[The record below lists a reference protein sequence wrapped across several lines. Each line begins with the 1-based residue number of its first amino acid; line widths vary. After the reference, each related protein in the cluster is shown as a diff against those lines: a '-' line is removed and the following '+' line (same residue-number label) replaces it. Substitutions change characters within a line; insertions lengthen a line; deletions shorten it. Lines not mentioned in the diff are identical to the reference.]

1 MKAPIFW
8 YQPPGIFSTL
18 LQPLAFIYGQG
29 AKIAA
34 YFKKPQRFPIPILSV
49 GNIVCGGAGKT
60 PTAIALS
67 QLLQEKG
74 INVHFVTRG
83 YGGQEIGPLQVN
95 CTSHQPSDVGD
106 EPLLLAQHAPT
117 WVAKN
122 RPLGVQKAIENGAQL
137 IILDDGHQTSNLYK
151 DVSFVVVDSLQGFG
165 NQCVLPAG
173 PLRENLNAGLNR
185 TDALI
190 SIGQKEIHA
199 SKPFFKAQI
208 VPQEIVIASGATQ
221 ATPEASPRREQ
232 SRTAQQLPW
241 IASPTAGTRNDKLG
255 EVRAIAFC
263 GLGFPEKFYA
273 TLKGLDVDLVLT
285 KSFPDHYAYTEEDLL
300 ILHDLAKEHQAIL
313 VTTRKDLVKIPPSWQ
328 GYLHVLDI
336 NIQFEDSDGIYRFIM
351 EKIPSL
357 KEDT

>member
-1 MKAPIFW
+1 MKTPNFW

-18 LQPLAFIYGQG
+18 LQPFAFIYGQG

-34 YFKKPQRFPIPILSV
+34 YFKKPQHFPIPILSV

-83 YGGQEIGPLQVN
+83 YGGQKTGPLQVD
-95 CTSHQPSDVGD
+95 CASHQPSDVGD

-137 IILDDGHQTSNLYK
+137 IILDDGHQTSSLYK
-151 DVSFVVVDSLQGFG
+151 NVSFVVVDSLQGFG

-173 PLRENLNAGLNR
+173 PLRENLDAGLNR

-190 SIGQKEIHA
+190 SIGQREING

-208 VPQEIVIASGATQ
+208 IPQSIDWPSQRV
-221 ATPEASPRREQ
+221 
-232 SRTAQQLPW
+232 
-241 IASPTAGTRNDKLG
+241 
-255 EVRAIAFC
+255 IAFC

-273 TLKGLDVDLVLT
+273 TLKSLGVDIMLM
-285 KSFPDHYAYTEEDLL
+285 KSFPDHYTYTEEDLL
-300 ILHDLAKEHQAIL
+300 ILHDLAKEYQAIL
-313 VTTRKDLVKIPPSWQ
+313 ATTRKDLVKIPPSWQ

-336 NIQFEDSDGIYRFIM
+336 NIHFEDSDGIYRFIM

-357 KEDT
+357 KEGP

>member
-1 MKAPIFW
+1 MKTPIFW

-18 LQPLAFIYGQG
+18 LQPFAFIYGQG
-29 AKIAA
+29 VKIAA

-74 INVHFVTRG
+74 INVHFLTRG
-83 YGGQEIGPLQVN
+83 YGGKKTGPLQVD
-95 CTSHQPSDVGD
+95 CASHQPSDVGD

-151 DVSFVVVDSLQGFG
+151 DVSFVVIDSLQGFG

-173 PLRENLNAGLNR
+173 PLRENLDAGLNR

-190 SIGQKEIHA
+190 SIGQTETNG

-208 VPQEIVIASGATQ
+208 IPQEIIIASGVK
-221 ATPEASPRREQ
+221 Q
-232 SRTAQQLPW
+232 SRAAQQPLW
-241 IASPTAGTRNDKLG
+241 IASPTSETRNNELG
-255 EVRAIAFC
+255 EIRAIAFC

-273 TLKGLDVDLVLT
+273 TLKSLGIDLALT
-285 KSFPDHYAYTEEDLL
+285 KSFPDHYTYTEEDLL

-328 GYLHVLDI
+328 DYLHVLNI
-336 NIQFEDSDGIYRFIM
+336 NVQFEDSDGIYRFIM

-357 KEDT
+357 KEGL